1 MNELRKTASFWDHEH
16 SAAEFRSWMEHPL
29 IRSAINRRI
38 GGDREMWPFD
48 WLAEQAASKTF
59 TRALSI
65 GCGTG
70 ALERDL
76 VRRGICQSVD
86 ALDVSIQSVA
96 DANRTAEREG
106 FGGAI
111 RYFVGD
117 FNKLSLPRSRY
128 DLILFHQS
136 LHHVSELERLLSTVM
151 QSLTANGLLFLDEYL
166 GPSRTT
172 WSPRLFSHV
181 RFTYDRLPRSVRTHE
196 KLPLPI
202 HPFDP
207 SEAIRSDEI
216 ISRVAVGFE
225 TIEER
230 PYGGNLLAPIYPAL
244 ETITDDLVSG
254 LIEEEEAWLAEHHDS
269 HYRIVLARRRRGVR
283 KMIAVAT
290 YSFLAA
296 VHASRFSQL
305 TLGLRRFGRR
315 VWIAFDRRLR
325 RKPIDHYS

>member
-1 MNELRKTASFWDHEH
+1 
-16 SAAEFRSWMEHPL
+16 MEHPL

-48 WLAEQAASKTF
+48 WLAEQVASKTF

-76 VRRGICQSVD
+76 VRRGFCRSVD
-86 ALDVSIQSVA
+86 ALDISIQSVA
-96 DANRTAEREG
+96 DANRSAAREG
-106 FGGAI
+106 FGDAI

-117 FNKLSLPRSRY
+117 FNRLSFPRSQY

-151 QSLTANGLLFLDEYL
+151 QSLTPDGLLFLDEYV

-172 WSPRLFSHV
+172 WSPRRFSHV
-181 RFTYDRLPRSVRTHE
+181 RFTYDRLPRSVRIHE

-207 SEAIRSDEI
+207 SEAIRSDQI

-230 PYGGNLLAPIYPAL
+230 PYGGNLLASIYPAL

-254 LIEEEEAWLAEHHDS
+254 LIEEEEAWLADHQES

-283 KMIAVAT
+283 RIAAVVI
-290 YSFLAA
+290 YSLLAA
-296 VHASRFSQL
+296 VHDSRFPQL
-305 TLGLRRFGRR
+305 TLAVRRFARR

-325 RKPIDHYS
+325 RKPI